1 MLLQCTTAVKAFGS
15 CFNLANLKQSKHKIC
30 SSFPFFFLRAS
41 IPINETTKATKILL
55 GWLFCHS
62 YLSKTASE
70 IYQFHNLLAQ
80 GQCLLVVHVTLRT
93 LMVHEWVQANHVMWL
108 LVQKF
113 QRFFCS
119 ILQQRHCSVDI
130 PRVHNRL
137 HITCVTSS
145 GALVGTISI
154 FTDN

>member
-1 MLLQCTTAVKAFGS
+1 MLLQCTAAVKAFGS

-30 SSFPFFFLRAS
+30 SSFPFFFSGPAYLS
-41 IPINETTKATKILL
+41 IKQQKATKILL

-80 GQCLLVVHVTLRT
+80 GQCLLVVHVTFSA
-93 LMVHEWVQANHVMWL
+93 WVGTSKPCYVATCP
-108 LVQKF
+108 KISKI
-113 QRFFCS
+113 FCS

-145 GALVGTISI
+145 GALVSTMSI